1 MKNLIIDATSKK
13 IFLTL
18 MVNKNIY
25 TRTYD
30 NSKNNFDKLMILINE
45 ILIENKVKI
54 SEITTIYVNRGPG
67 SFAGIRS
74 CFSLVKG
81 FFLIH
86 KINYYCFSFDDFDK
100 TGTIK
105 HEDVPDLC
113 VKFKIKKNLI
123 NPLYLS

>member
-1 MKNLIIDATSKK
+1 MKNLIIDTASKK

-30 NSKNNFDKLMILINE
+30 NSKNNFDKLMILIKE

-54 SEITTIYVNRGPG
+54 SEITAIYVNRGPG

-74 CFSLVKG
+74 CFSIVKG
-81 FFLIH
+81 FFLIY
-86 KINYYCFSFDDFDK
+86 KINYYCFSFEDFNKIDNIQYK
-100 TGTIK
+100 DI
-105 HEDVPDLC
+105 PNLC
-113 VKFKIKKNLI
+113 NKFKIKKNLI
-123 NPLYLS
+123 KPIYLS

>member
-1 MKNLIIDATSKK
+1 MKNLIIDAASKK

-18 MVNKNIY
+18 MVNENIY

-30 NSKNNFDKLMILINE
+30 NSKNNFDKLMILING

-54 SEITTIYVNRGPG
+54 SEITSIYINRGPG

-81 FFLIH
+81 FFLIY
-86 KINYYCFSFDDFDK
+86 KINYYK
-100 TGTIK
+100 
-105 HEDVPDLC
+105 
-113 VKFKIKKNLI
+113 
-123 NPLYLS
+123 